1 MTPPV
6 LRPRALTTTLGA
18 WRSQVAR
25 DAAGYL
31 ALVGGQALAVDLA
44 DGIGLPRK
52 AVRQMLARHPD
63 VFRFSHQKDAPTGKE
78 FLVVVLVLGRPQD
91 LKEATRKHLSLGGNG
106 RFDTKLTHAATV

>member
-1 MTPPV
+1 MTAPS

-52 AVRQMLARHPD
+52 AVRTMLARHPG
-63 VFRFSHQKDAPTGKE
+63 VFRFSHQKDSPTGKE
-78 FLVVVLVLGRPQD
+78 FLVITLQVGQPQD
-91 LKEATRKHLSLGGNG
+91 LRAAARNHVALGGG
-106 RFDTKLTHAATV
+106 GHFDTKLTHAATV